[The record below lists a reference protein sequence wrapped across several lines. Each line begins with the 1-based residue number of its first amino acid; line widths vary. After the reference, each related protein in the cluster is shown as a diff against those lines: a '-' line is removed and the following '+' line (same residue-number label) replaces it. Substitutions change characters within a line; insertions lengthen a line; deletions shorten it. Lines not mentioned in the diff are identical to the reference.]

1 MTTPAGGP
9 LVLLVQASD
18 ARRHQDMLRKAGFR
32 VHPSAGVTHIHGEAV
47 RVNPALIAIELS
59 VGPFVDVFQ
68 YAGGLRAH
76 PSARDIPVILYA
88 DRLEAQD
95 IESAA
100 RARLL
105 WVQIGGGDDL
115 KLVAAIRGVLAARGA
130 GDPR

>member
-18 ARRHQDMLRKAGFR
+18 ARRHQDMLRQAGFR
-32 VHPSAGVTHIHGEAV
+32 VHASADVTHAQGDVLTIK
-47 RVNPALIAIELS
+47 PALIAIELAAGRS
-59 VGPFVDVFQ
+59 VNAFRC
-68 YAGGLRAH
+68 AGELRAQ
-76 PSARDIPVILYA
+76 PGARDIPVILYA

-105 WVQIGGGDDL
+105 WVQIGGG
-115 KLVAAIRGVLAARGA
+115 R
-130 GDPR
+130 

>member
-18 ARRHQDMLRKAGFR
+18 ARRHQDMLRQAGFR
-32 VHPSAGVTHIHGEAV
+32 VHASADVTHIQGEV
-47 RVNPALIAIELS
+47 LTVKPALIAIELAAGRA
-59 VGPFVDVFQ
+59 VNVFQ
-68 YAGGLRAH
+68 SAGELR
-76 PSARDIPVILYA
+76 SESGARDIPVILYA
-88 DRLEAQD
+88 DRLQAQD
-95 IESAA
+95 IENAA

-130 GDPR
+130 GNPR